1 MHGYARPGPRNAG
14 DIRRSICRL
23 SENEARTWEHQALVR
38 ARVVYGDPQLTAH
51 FDAVRREI
59 MTLPREGKTLQTE
72 VREMREKMRAHLG
85 NKHRDRF
92 DIKADEGGITDI
104 EFITQY
110 LVLRYAHENRS

>member
-1 MHGYARPGPRNAG
+1 M
-14 DIRRSICRL
+14 
-23 SENEARTWEHQALVR
+23 R

-85 NKHRDRF
+85 NNIAIALISKLM
-92 DIKADEGGITDI
+92 KGITDI

-110 LVLRYAHENRS
+110 LVLSYACENRS

>member
-1 MHGYARPGPRNAG
+1 
-14 DIRRSICRL
+14 
-23 SENEARTWEHQALVR
+23 
-38 ARVVYGDPQLTAH
+38 
-51 FDAVRREI
+51 

-110 LVLRYAHENRS
+110 LV